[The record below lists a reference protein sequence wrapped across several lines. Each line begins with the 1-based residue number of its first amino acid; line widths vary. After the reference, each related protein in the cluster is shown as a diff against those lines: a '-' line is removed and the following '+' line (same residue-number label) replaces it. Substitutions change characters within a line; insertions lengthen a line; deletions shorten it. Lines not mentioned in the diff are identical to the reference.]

1 MKNNKQAVDN
11 TINRRRFLGG
21 SLAALAGS
29 GLAGAGK
36 VFAKEELPAKPKIKS
51 FRTLGRTGFKVSDV
65 GFGSGEL
72 AEGALLE
79 AILDSGVNYIDTAES
94 YGRGRSERI
103 IGSVIKKRDRKSVFV
118 TTKMGVRNSDTK
130 QTVIDRANKCLERL
144 QMDYVDCLM
153 MHMPSTRQSLNS
165 PAYHEAFAEL
175 KAQGKVRF
183 SGLSNHGPQWNE
195 VPETMEQVCLAAVED
210 GRFDVMLFVYNFLQR
225 DMGKNI
231 LSAAAQKGVGTT
243 LMKTNPVLN
252 YMEIKEEIDA
262 AAEAGT
268 EPPARAV
275 NLLERL
281 KDRAERAQPFRDRYG
296 LDTLEKMKRAAIKF
310 VLDNRDVNTACPTIK
325 NFSDL
330 ELYVGLSGQTFDLED
345 KKALALYEGFYGD
358 LYCRHACGL
367 CEASCPHNVP
377 VNSIMRYHHYF
388 RAQGREKTAM
398 VKYAALER
406 SNAARCAGCSAPC
419 EGACPHSLP
428 VRDLLSLAH
437 RTLVLG

>member
-1 MKNNKQAVDN
+1 MKNKKRVDGY
-11 TINRRRFLGG
+11 TLNRRRFLGG

-36 VFAKEELPAKPKIKS
+36 AFAEQESPAKPTIKA

-94 YGRGRSERI
+94 YGRGRSERV
-103 IGSVIKKRDRKSVFV
+103 IGGVMKKRDRTSVFIS
-118 TTKMGVRNSDTK
+118 TKMGVRDRDTK

-144 QMDYVDCLM
+144 QMEYVDCLM
-153 MHMPSTRQSLNS
+153 MHMPSTRESLNN

-175 KAQGKVRF
+175 KSQGKVRF
-183 SGLSNHGPQWNE
+183 SGLSNHGPQWGE

-225 DMGKNI
+225 DMGENI
-231 LSAAAQKGVGTT
+231 LKAAAQKGVGTT

-262 AAEAGT
+262 SVEAGT
-268 EPPARAV
+268 EPQARAV
-275 NLLERL
+275 RLMERL
-281 KDRAERAQPFRDRYG
+281 KDRADRAQPFRDRYG
-296 LDTLEKMKRAAIKF
+296 LDTPEKVKRAAIKF
-310 VLDNRDVNTACPTIK
+310 VLDNSNVNTACPTIK

-330 ELYVGLSGQTFDLED
+330 ELYVGLSGRRFDLED
-345 KKALALYEGFYGD
+345 RKTLALYEGAYGD

-367 CEASCPHNVP
+367 CEASCPQDVP

-398 VKYAALER
+398 VKYAAMEGY
-406 SNAARCAGCSAPC
+406 NASRCAGCSAPC